1 MGVKPKRG
9 TPSKPPFKKK
19 LEIFKSRA
27 TPIPTSG
34 FVELLQ
40 KATSGLNPQINFSAE
55 GGGGGTELGTQICAG
70 QSDGGTQ
77 TGPRQGGGTDGWAGL
92 GLEERCTVIA
102 DRPTRCTET
111 QLGMERGGAAV
122 K

>member
-1 MGVKPKRG
+1 MSEDDATTRRSAQYIAMPRFEAKTTIHDILDPMGYSVRGWGMGVKPKRG

-40 KATSGLNPQINFSAE
+40 KATSGLNPQINFAAE
-55 GGGGGTELGTQICAG
+55 GGGGGMVLSTQICAG
-70 QSDGGTQ
+70 
-77 TGPRQGGGTDGWAGL
+77 
-92 GLEERCTVIA
+92 
-102 DRPTRCTET
+102 
-111 QLGMERGGAAV
+111 
-122 K
+122 